1 MSNTLSPCRNEVRVL
16 TQLCLLRQVST
27 IASTANLS
35 YLAIGL
41 VSGQVLLYR
50 HVSESLTTS
59 PQAITSF
66 PKARIVWEGSLA
78 EPITGLGFRD
88 PLSPLYEEADGED
101 NLGAGSNGKAKQKD
115 REGKVVTSLFITTTS
130 KTIVIPSVTGRGTD
144 PRILEESDG
153 AGLGCVVMDGKA
165 RDLIVGRDEGIY
177 LYGLEGRG
185 AVLAYEGSK
194 SSIHNL
200 GKSLVIVSPPF
211 TPSANSNSATV
222 RRSAAAVSE
231 VGSSSSA
238 ASAKVTV
245 FDLVNKFVSYS
256 GIHKHG
262 VQHVLAATVPSSSTS
277 SNSTDIHLLLGDG
290 NLIRLSEIST
300 EAKIEALYRKNLY
313 TLAGAVARSEGMDEQ
328 GIKEIWA
335 RYGDYLYTKGDFEA
349 AIGQFVKTLGYLQ
362 PSYVIRKVCPRL
374 LKDKLYR
381 SSCLSANSF
390 WTHSVYRISSH
401 IFKNCTPKAWLLPI
415 TRPCYSTVTRRHPML
430 LD

>member
-1 MSNTLSPCRNEVRVL
+1 M
-16 TQLCLLRQVST
+16 ST

-59 PQAITSF
+59 PQAISSF

-88 PLSPLYEEADGED
+88 PLSPLHEEADIED
-101 NLGAGSNGKAKQKD
+101 TVGAANGKEKQKD
-115 REGKVVTSLFITTTS
+115 REAKVVTSLFITTTS

-144 PRILEESDG
+144 PRILKESDG

-185 AVLAYEGSK
+185 AVLAYEGPK

-222 RRSAAAVSE
+222 RRSAAAASDSTSV
-231 VGSSSSA
+231 SA
-238 ASAKVTV
+238 ATSAKVTV

-256 GIHKHG
+256 GVHKHG
-262 VQHVLAATVPSSSTS
+262 VQHVLAASVPSSDTS
-277 SNSTDIHLLLGDG
+277 SSANIYLLLGDG
-290 NLIRLSEIST
+290 NLMRLAEIST

-362 PSYVIRKVCPRL
+362 PSYVIRKV
-374 LKDKLYR
+374 
-381 SSCLSANSF
+381 SLSALHPGRFINARTQIVPGRATYTEPHHLSA
-390 WTHSVYRISSH
+390 RIARQRDGH
-401 IFKNCTPKAWLLPI
+401 
-415 TRPCYSTVTRRHPML
+415 TRPHNSTAQL
-430 LD
+430 LHQNIRCRPLGRLSED